1 MSALPDRAT
10 AFGAPLFAAEIRSTP
25 SDFRVT
31 ERSDIVC
38 SGDGEHDFL
47 WVKKTSQNTQWVAEQ
62 LAQYA
67 QISSRDVG
75 FAGMK
80 DRHAITQQWYSVRRA
95 RQVDWE
101 NFAADGIEILDHQR
115 HHRKLRR
122 GAHTSNTFRI
132 ALRSSSLAAGAEQIE
147 QRLATIAAS
156 GVPNYFGEQRFG
168 RDGSNIDLCRRLF
181 AGRRLSRSKRGIA
194 LSAARSL
201 IFNAI
206 LSERVAAGSWNQILP
221 GEQANLNGSAS
232 VFAVAEIDTELAQR
246 CTAFDIHPTGA
257 LWGEGAPRSGG
268 VVAALEAEIAAR
280 YPDLAD
286 GLSALGV
293 KAASRPLRLL
303 VQDLQWQLDSDV
315 LWLDFELAKGGYA
328 TAVLREIAN
337 Y

>member
-10 AFGAPLFAAEIRSTP
+10 AFGEPLFAAEIRSTP

-31 ERSDIVC
+31 ERSEIAC

-47 WVKKTSQNTQWVAEQ
+47 WVQKTSQNTQWVAEQ
-62 LAQYA
+62 LADFA
-67 QISSRDVG
+67 QISPRDVG

-80 DRHAITQQWYSVRRA
+80 DRHAITQQWFSVRRA
-95 RQVDWE
+95 RLVDWE
-101 NFAADGIEILDHQR
+101 EFAAEGIEVLDRQR

-122 GAHTSNTFRI
+122 GAHTGNAFRI
-132 ALRSSSLAAGAEQIE
+132 ALRFSSLDMRAEQIE
-147 QRLATIAAS
+147 LRLAAIAAN

-194 LSAARSL
+194 LSAVRSL

-232 VFAVAEIDTELAQR
+232 VFAVAAVNSELARR
-246 CTAFDIHPTGA
+246 CAAFDIHPSGA
-257 LWGEGAPRSGG
+257 LWGDGAPLSMG
-268 VVAALEAEIAAR
+268 VVAALETEIAAR
-280 YPDLAD
+280 YRDLAD
-286 GLSALGV
+286 GLSPLGV

-303 VQDLQWQLDSDV
+303 VQGLQWRLDSDV

-328 TAVLREIAN
+328 TAVLREIAS